1 MEGYFSKSLKN
12 KQKNIFKAIKEY
24 DDYCEKLAPH
34 IIGGLDKNKTAVF
47 KKMVEETTESLIG

>member
-1 MEGYFSKSLKN
+1 MKN